1 MKCFRVNFWRKER
14 KVNFVA
20 SVKVIL
26 SLGVSFPPFG
36 KGESALK
43 IRISGIFW
51 EFGLTSLFLYDIIYF
66 TIFRVLKRR
75 CKMNK
80 NSKAKLLNKKGC
92 LNPRPQQV
100 KDEIFEKY
108 DFFDPRDLIQVKYEM
123 IRKVKKEEWTV
134 ERASKSF
141 GFSRP
146 SFYDAQ
152 RAFESGGIPGFIP
165 KKRGPKNP
173 HKLTDAVIKYLE
185 ECIEQDHK
193 LKPTELLSL
202 LEERFDLVVDVRSIQ
217 RVLAKV
223 KKNKKG
229 RKHDRQGLKP
239 TPGLY

>member
-1 MKCFRVNFWRKER
+1 MKCFRVNFWRKGR

-26 SLGVSFPPFG
+26 SLVVSFPPFG
-36 KGESALK
+36 KGENALK
-43 IRISGIFW
+43 IRNSGILW
-51 EFGLTSLFLYDIIYF
+51 EFSLTNLFLHDIIYLTLF
-66 TIFRVLKRR
+66 HALKRR

-134 ERASKSF
+134 KRASKNF

-152 RAFESGGIPGFIP
+152 RAFESEGIPGLIP

-173 HKLTDAVIKYLE
+173 HKLIDAVIKYLE

-223 KKNKKG
+223 KKKQQRKK
-229 RKHDRQGLKP
+229 
-239 TPGLY
+239 T

>member
-14 KVNFVA
+14 KVNFVV
-20 SVKVIL
+20 SVRVIL
-26 SLGVSFPPFG
+26 SLAVSFPPLG
-36 KGESALK
+36 KGKNALE
-43 IRISGIFW
+43 IRYEGIFW
-51 EFGLTSLFLYDIIYF
+51 EFGLTNLFLHDIIYL
-66 TIFRVLKRR
+66 TIFRVLIRR

-100 KDEIFEKY
+100 KDEVFGKY
-108 DFFDPRDLIQVKYEM
+108 DFFDPCDLIQVKYEM

-134 ERASKSF
+134 ERASKNF

-152 RAFESGGIPGFIP
+152 RAFESGGIPGLIP

-217 RVLAKV
+217 RTLAKV
-223 KKNKKG
+223 KKKQQRKK
-229 RKHDRQGLKP
+229 
-239 TPGLY
+239 T

>member
-1 MKCFRVNFWRKER
+1 M
-14 KVNFVA
+14 NFVA
-20 SVKVIL
+20 NVKVIL
-26 SLGVSFPPFG
+26 SLVASFPPFG
-36 KGESALK
+36 KSENALK
-43 IRISGIFW
+43 IKIDGIFW
-51 EFGLTSLFLYDIIYF
+51 KFGLTSLSLCDIINF
-66 TIFRVLKRR
+66 TIFRALKRK

-134 ERASKSF
+134 ERASKIF

-152 RAFESGGIPGFIP
+152 RAFESGGIPGLIP

-173 HKLTDAVIKYLE
+173 HKLTYAVIKYLE

-223 KKNKKG
+223 KKKQQRKK
-229 RKHDRQGLKP
+229 
-239 TPGLY
+239 T

>member
-1 MKCFRVNFWRKER
+1 MKFD
-14 KVNFVA
+14 
-20 SVKVIL
+20 
-26 SLGVSFPPFG
+26 
-36 KGESALK
+36 
-43 IRISGIFW
+43 GIFR
-51 EFGLTSLFLYDIIYF
+51 EFLLTNLFLYDIIYL
-66 TIFRVLKRR
+66 TKIHGLKRR
-75 CKMNK
+75 CKMSK

-92 LNPRPQQV
+92 LNTKPQQV

-134 ERASKSF
+134 ERASKIF

-152 RAFESGGIPGFIP
+152 RAFESGGIPGLIP
-165 KKRGPKNP
+165 KKRGPKHP
-173 HKLTDAVIKYLE
+173 HKLNEDVIIYLE

-217 RVLAKV
+217 RALAKV
-223 KKNKKG
+223 KVKKKQQKQQ
-229 RKHDRQGLKP
+229 RKK
-239 TPGLY
+239 T

>member
-1 MKCFRVNFWRKER
+1 MRCFRVNFWRQER

-20 SVKVIL
+20 SVRVIL
-26 SLGVSFPPFG
+26 SLVVSFPSLD
-36 KGESALK
+36 KGGSALK
-43 IRISGIFW
+43 IRDSGFFR
-51 EFGLTSLFLYDIIYF
+51 EFGLTNLFSYDITYF
-66 TIFRVLKRR
+66 TLFHALKRR

-92 LNPRPQQV
+92 LNPRPQRV

-134 ERASKSF
+134 ERASKNF

-152 RAFESGGIPGFIP
+152 RAFESEGIPGLIP

-185 ECIEQDHK
+185 ECIEKDHK
-193 LKPTELLSL
+193 LKPTELLAL

-223 KKNKKG
+223 KKKQQRKK
-229 RKHDRQGLKP
+229 
-239 TPGLY
+239 T